1 MGGMMGIYQIID
13 QVNDIQKTI
22 GRISSQIGYEIQHKL
37 TDDEFDR
44 YLLEMLDKYFENK
57 RLRYIIVSQDLFSDP
72 YWDIL
77 VELFH
82 ARLRCKNIT
91 VSAIATA
98 GNMPQTTGLRYIE
111 SLLAMEYIYR
121 EKDDWDGRKVFV
133 RISDKAFLLMK
144 EYYVRILKMS
154 DNHRL
159 VTP

>member
-1 MGGMMGIYQIID
+1 MGIYQIID
-13 QVNDIQKTI
+13 QMTDIQKNI
-22 GRISSQIGYEIQHKL
+22 GQIASQIGYEVQHKL
-37 TDDEFDR
+37 SDDELDD
-44 YLLEMLDKYFENK
+44 YLIEMLGKYFDNK

-82 ARLRCKNIT
+82 ARLRCKDIT

-98 GNMPQTTGLRYIE
+98 GNMPQTTGLRYID

-121 EKDDWDGRKVFV
+121 EKDDWDGRKVFI

-154 DNHRL
+154 DDHRL

>member
-1 MGGMMGIYQIID
+1 MGIYQIID
-13 QVNDIQKTI
+13 QMTDIQKNI
-22 GRISSQIGYEIQHKL
+22 GKIASQIGYEVQHKL
-37 TDDEFDR
+37 SDDELDE
-44 YLLEMLDKYFENK
+44 YLIEMLDKYFDNK

-82 ARLRCKNIT
+82 ARLRRKDIT

-98 GNMPQTTGLRYIE
+98 GNMPQTTGLRYID
-111 SLLAMEYIYR
+111 SLLAIEYIYR
-121 EKDDWDGRKVFV
+121 EKDAWDGRKVFI

-144 EYYVRILKMS
+144 EYYVRILKIS
-154 DNHRL
+154 DDHRL